1 MMRFWEDQ
9 PGLAAELETVRET
22 ILLRAGND
30 DPDVRNAL
38 GQLLASSGKMLR
50 PAFVLLASRFGKPDK
65 DRMIRIAAAVEM
77 LHMATLVHDDIIDG
91 APLRRGVA
99 TLYALRGPR
108 TAVLVGDWLFAS
120 CFSLIAD
127 LAGTENGRTL
137 SRLVARICGSEIS
150 QSSDKFILHT
160 SVRRYLRRI
169 AGKTAALF
177 ALAFHVGAVESGC
190 DAKVVSCLRRLGY
203 NLGMGF
209 QIIDDVLD
217 FEEAGTE
224 TGKPTG
230 GDLAEGI
237 YTLPT
242 ILALRSDD
250 GELARALRRRH
261 RSRRGLART
270 AALIAGKGGLAG
282 AHVLAGNYTERSR
295 RETGR
300 LPDVEA
306 RRILEAV
313 TERLLHRTY

>member
-9 PGLAAELETVRET
+9 PELSRELEMVRDA
-22 ILLRAGND
+22 ILLRSASD
-30 DPDVRNAL
+30 DPDVRTAL

-50 PAFVLLASRFGKPDK
+50 PAFVLLASRFGTPDV

-77 LHMATLVHDDIIDG
+77 LHMATLVHDDIIDA

-99 TLYALRGPR
+99 TLQALRGPR

-127 LAGTENGRTL
+127 LAGSENGRVL

-150 QSSDKFILHT
+150 QSSDKFVLHT

-177 ALAFHVGAVESGC
+177 ALAFHVGAVESSC
-190 DAKVVSCLRRLGY
+190 DEKHVSSLRRLGY

-224 TGKPTG
+224 TGKLTG
-230 GDLAEGI
+230 GDLAGGI

-242 ILALRSDD
+242 ILALQSDD
-250 GELARALRRRH
+250 GELARALRRRP
-261 RSRRGLART
+261 RSRRGLARA
-270 AALIAGKGGLAG
+270 AALITQRGGLAG
-282 AHVLAGNYTERSR
+282 ARTLAGRHTERSR
-295 RETGR
+295 REICR
-300 LPDVEA
+300 LPDGDA
-306 RRILEAV
+306 RRILETVA
-313 TERLLHRTY
+313 EKLLRRTY

>member
-9 PGLAAELETVRET
+9 PELSRELEMVRDT
-22 ILLRAGND
+22 ILLRSASD
-30 DPDVRNAL
+30 DPDVRTAL

-50 PAFVLLASRFGKPDK
+50 PAFVLLASRFGTPDM

-77 LHMATLVHDDIIDG
+77 LHMATLVHDDIIDA

-99 TLYALRGPR
+99 TLHALRGPR

-127 LAGTENGRTL
+127 LAGSENGRVL

-150 QSSDKFILHT
+150 QSSDKFVLHT

-177 ALAFHVGAVESGC
+177 ALAFHVGAVESSC
-190 DAKVVSCLRRLGY
+190 DEKLVSSLRRLGY

-217 FEEAGTE
+217 FEEAGSE

-230 GDLAEGI
+230 SDLSQGI
-237 YTLPT
+237 FTLPVVF
-242 ILALRSDD
+242 ALKSDD
-250 GELARALRRRH
+250 GKLAAALSRGRTSRRALSRAARMVLSGEGISQARRAAETYT
-261 RSRRGLART
+261 SRAIRAIDNLPPLAARQT
-270 AALIAGKGGLAG
+270 L
-282 AHVLAGNYTERSR
+282 
-295 RETGR
+295 REVTGR
-300 LPDVEA
+300 LLD
-306 RRILEAV
+306 
-313 TERLLHRTY
+313 RTY